1 MKRITTEL
9 VDDLDGSIIAQGDGG
24 TVSFSLDGKHY
35 EIDLASANAAQL
47 RDALAPFIAKARS
60 ASSARAA
67 APAARSTSGRKRA
80 SAGSSAETQAIREWA
95 QANGYPV
102 GDRGRIAAEIR
113 EAYAAAK

>member
-47 RDALAPFIAKARS
+47 RDALSPFISKARS